1 MNKHFLFQEGKWAGT
16 GRATFS
22 ASSQVLPFTTSWVIT
37 GLGEERYRAVQKV
50 DIANQGVQTNVF
62 TVTLHPSG
70 DFDLF
75 LENEVLGV
83 FSGTGICDAEQLAW
97 EFAHHG
103 SLEGMESYKKT
114 NEEEYSFC
122 AEYVGADD
130 LGATIH
136 GTILKLKLPES

>member
-22 ASSQVLPFTTSWVIT
+22 ASSQVLPFTTSWVVT
-37 GLGEERYRAVQKV
+37 GLGGDRYRAVQKV
-50 DIANQGVQTNVF
+50 DIADQGVQTNVF

-83 FSGTGICDAEQLAW
+83 FSGTGICDPEQVAW

-103 SLEGMESYKKT
+103 SLEGMEVYDKT
-114 NEEEYSFC
+114 ADNEYSFR
-122 AEYVGADD
+122 AEYVGADNC
-130 LGATIH
+130 GATIH
-136 GTILKLKLPES
+136 GMISRV